1 MTDDTRTLLLDTVE
15 RMCASMPPS
24 EVTMRRIAAEADVSV
39 GLAYHYFGSKDELF
53 GSVLD
58 RLAADIAR
66 GIDPEFG
73 PDEVLREVWI
83 RLRAA
88 PAFARLIVWLILEG
102 KDVST
107 VMSGHP
113 LMAQVAVQAGER
125 GDEDPPAAAATLI
138 LLALAGG
145 FFGPPANRT
154 IGRDND
160 DPALLEVL
168 AGLLEQHTERSSG

>member
-24 EVTMRRIAAEADVSV
+24 EITMRRIAAEADVSV
-39 GLAYHYFGSKDELF
+39 GLAYHYFGSKDALF

-66 GIDPEFG
+66 NIAPDLG
-73 PDEVLREVWI
+73 PGEVLREVWI

-113 LMAQVAVQAGER
+113 LMAQVAAQAGER

-145 FFGPPANRT
+145 FFGPPANRA

>member
-24 EVTMRRIAAEADVSV
+24 EITMRRIAAEADVSV
-39 GLAYHYFGSKDELF
+39 GLAYHYFGSKDALF

-66 GIDPEFG
+66 NIAPDLG
-73 PDEVLREVWI
+73 PGEVLREVWI

-102 KDVST
+102 KDVSS

-113 LMAQVAVQAGER
+113 LMAQIAAQAGER
-125 GDEDPPAAAATLI
+125 GEEDPPAAAATLI

-145 FFGPPANRT
+145 FFGPPANRA

>member
-24 EVTMRRIAAEADVSV
+24 EITMRRIAAEADVSV
-39 GLAYHYFGSKDELF
+39 GLAYHYFGSKDALF

-66 GIDPEFG
+66 NIAPDLG
-73 PDEVLREVWI
+73 PGEVLREVWI

-113 LMAQVAVQAGER
+113 LMAQVAAQARER

-145 FFGPPANRT
+145 FFGPPANRA

>member
-24 EVTMRRIAAEADVSV
+24 EVTMRRLAAEADVSV
-39 GLAYHYFGSKDELF
+39 GLAYHYFDSKDDMF

-66 GIDPEFG
+66 SIDPDLG
-73 PDEVLREVWI
+73 SGEVLREVWI

-88 PAFARLIVWLILEG
+88 PAFARLIAWLILEG
-102 KDVST
+102 KDVSA

-113 LMAQVAVQAGER
+113 LMAQIAAQAGEK
-125 GDEDPPAAAATLI
+125 GNEHPPTAAATLI

-145 FFGPPANRT
+145 FFGAPANRA

-160 DPALLEVL
+160 DPALFEVL
-168 AGLLEQHTERSSG
+168 AGLLDEHTESPAG